1 MSRSEGDRNFDDLV
15 EHFAGK
21 IYGDKGQQGNIEKGR
36 LRHAVIR
43 RDLLAEI
50 SQLRLPD
57 SCAQMQVLDI
67 GAGLGQWVIELAERG
82 CRLTYNDIS
91 QNMMAAARQR
101 ATEVL
106 PTAIFEPLSWF
117 AKPYQEL
124 QTDIAPNSQDL
135 ILCHALIE
143 WLEEPEQLLTRLYDW
158 MKPGACL
165 SLCHYNPAGKRL
177 RNLVFGNF
185 KSVERELSGETIDVS
200 KMRGGLTPS
209 NPSSIEQIDQWLLA
223 AGFTLIS
230 QSGIRVFSDYT
241 LEKRGGL
248 SSPEAVFDME
258 MTMSLD
264 KDLVSSSR
272 YRHLILR
279 KPG

>member
-1 MSRSEGDRNFDDLV
+1 MSSSEGDRNFDDLV

-50 SQLRLPD
+50 PQLEEPD

-101 ATEVL
+101 AAEVL
-106 PTAIFEPLSWF
+106 PAEVFEPISWF
-117 AKPYQEL
+117 AKPYQDL
-124 QTDIAPNSQDL
+124 QVDIASNSQDL
-135 ILCHALIE
+135 IICHALIE
-143 WLEEPEQLLTRLYDW
+143 WLEEPEKLLARLYDW
-158 MKPGACL
+158 MKPGALL

-185 KSVERELSGETIDVS
+185 KSVERELSGDTIDAS

-209 NPSSIEQIDQWLLA
+209 NPSSIGQIDQWLLT
-223 AGFTLIS
+223 AGFTVKS

-264 KDLVSSSR
+264 QDLVSSSR
-272 YRHLILR
+272 YRHLLLR